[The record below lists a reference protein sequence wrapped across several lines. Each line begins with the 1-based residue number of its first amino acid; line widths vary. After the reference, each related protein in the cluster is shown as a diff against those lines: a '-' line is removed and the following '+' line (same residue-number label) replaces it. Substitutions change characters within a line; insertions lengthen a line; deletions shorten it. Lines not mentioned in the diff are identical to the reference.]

1 MEILRCENLTKIY
14 QNENVEQKALDSV
27 SLSVNKGEFVSIVGA
42 SGSGKSTLLHI
53 IGTVDKPTS
62 GKVFIEGKDISMF
75 NKTES
80 AIFRRRNIGIIYQ
93 FYNLISTLN
102 VEQNIKLP
110 LKLDKKN
117 INEIYFNEL
126 VQTLGLKEKLKKFPN
141 ELSGGEQQRTA
152 IARAMLYRPAIVLA
166 DEPTRKLR

>member
-14 QNENVEQKALDSV
+14 QNENVEQKALDSI

-53 IGTVDKPTS
+53 IGTVDRPTS

>member
-14 QNENVEQKALDSV
+14 QNENVEQKALDSI

-117 INEIYFNEL
+117 INEIYCNEL

>member
-14 QNENVEQKALDSV
+14 QNENVEQKALDSI